1 MVITLIKWT
10 NYIYL
15 KENSEEPAYK
25 TKIPKL
31 KSISLISSTELTLFE
46 IIKRANKTMP
56 IK

>member
-31 KSISLISSTELTLFE
+31 KIISLISSTELTLFE
-46 IIKRANKTMP
+46 IIKRANKTMS